1 VTKSATDY
9 ETETQT
15 IHDTKNN
22 KSKLIK
28 FVRNYDS
35 GAGLSNCEH
44 KKMSSYM
51 VWSHVWQTVHMWHY
65 CWQQNLLPLCVDR
78 IIYWV
83 ISCLE

>member
-1 VTKSATDY
+1 MSGECKKIILTITQKLEISEIVEVRDIINKDY

-15 IHDTKNN
+15 IHYTKNN

-35 GAGLSNCEH
+35 GVGLSNCEH

-51 VWSHVWQTVHMWHY
+51 V
-65 CWQQNLLPLCVDR
+65 
-78 IIYWV
+78 
-83 ISCLE
+83 